1 MSAVLARL
9 RRAVSAAVA
18 LLLIAPRASSEA
30 LSAPPLVHQLL

>member
-9 RRAVSAAVA
+9 RRAVSGAIA
-18 LLLIAPRASSEA
+18 LLLVAPRAGAEA